1 MKTYIGLSRPGE
13 IIIIMVWSFMFHSQ
27 VHACVHSCVCV
38 CVHPCAC
45 VCAFVCV
52 CVCVCMHVCVGPCF
66 TLCVSHVL
74 HTFGVCVLC
83 WVHLN
88 PTHSSAV
95 SADWLSS
102 CLYTSC
108 MCVCGSGALSHLYM
122 YQSGVTRSWPCLV
135 GGWSLQ

>member
-1 MKTYIGLSRPGE
+1 MCIR
-13 IIIIMVWSFMFHSQ
+13 
-27 VHACVHSCVCV
+27 VCV
-38 CVHPCAC
+38 CAC

-52 CVCVCMHVCVGPCF
+52 CVYACVCVCCVCVGPCF

-102 CLYTSC
+102 CAPAA
-108 MCVCGSGALSHLYM
+108 CVSVAVEHS
-122 YQSGVTRSWPCLV
+122 VTCTCTKV
-135 GGWSLQ
+135 E

>member
-13 IIIIMVWSFMFHSQ
+13 VIIIMVWSFLFHFQ

-38 CVHPCAC
+38 RSCVCVCVHACVC
-45 VCAFVCV
+45 VCAFVCVCV

-83 WVHLN
+83 WVHLS

-95 SADWLSS
+95 SADWLPS
-102 CLYTSC
+102 CAPAA
-108 MCVCGSGALSHLYM
+108 CVSVAVEHS
-122 YQSGVTRSWPCLV
+122 VTCTCTKV
-135 GGWSLQ
+135 E